1 MNWIEI
7 SGLVTDVVQL
17 FYFPVIFFPYLAL
30 LLISLFLMLKT
41 TTLCVKF
48 LKQFVSFQTIIVMK
62 CVMILL

>member
-7 SGLVTDVVQL
+7 SGTVVQL

-48 LKQFVSFQTIIVMK
+48 LIQFVSFQTIIVMK
-62 CVMILL
+62 CVMILLLIL